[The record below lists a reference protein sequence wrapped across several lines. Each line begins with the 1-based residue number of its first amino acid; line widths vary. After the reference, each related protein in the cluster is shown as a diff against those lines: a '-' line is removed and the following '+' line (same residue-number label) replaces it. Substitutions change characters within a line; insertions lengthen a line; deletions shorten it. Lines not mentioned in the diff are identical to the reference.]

1 MKLVINALYRVASIM
16 PGCHADRY
24 YDKSVVTASGF
35 GLHVGYVVSP
45 DGQLKTFA
53 GRGKID
59 TARRHAYL
67 VRWAALDQW
76 LQRASESELL
86 QVEAKELRDRMCPDH
101 LLIKVI
107 RDRLNARQKMKQR
120 LASA

>member
-1 MKLVINALYRVASIM
+1 MKLIINVLYRFASVM

-24 YDKSVVTASGF
+24 YDRSVVTASAL
-35 GLHVGYVVSP
+35 GLHIGYVVSP

-59 TARRHAYL
+59 TARRNAYL
-67 VRWAALDQW
+67 TRWAALDQW
-76 LQRASESELL
+76 LRRASDSELL

-107 RDRLNARQKMKQR
+107 RERLHARQRLQQR
-120 LASA
+120 LAQA

>member
-1 MKLVINALYRVASIM
+1 MKLIINTLYRFASVV

-24 YDKSVVTASGF
+24 YDRSVVTVAGL
-35 GLHVGYVVSP
+35 GLHIGYVVSP
-45 DGQLKTFA
+45 DGQLKIFA

-67 VRWAALDQW
+67 VRWAALDLW
-76 LQRASESELL
+76 LQRASDSELL

-107 RDRLNARQKMKQR
+107 RDRLQARQKSQQR
-120 LASA
+120 RVRA

>member
-1 MKLVINALYRVASIM
+1 MKLIINVLYRVASAM

-24 YDKSVVTASGF
+24 YDRSVVTASAL
-35 GLHVGYVVSP
+35 GLHIGYVVSP
-45 DGQLKTFA
+45 DGQVKTFA

-59 TARRHAYL
+59 TARRNAYL

-76 LQRASESELL
+76 LQRASESELR
-86 QVEAKELRDRMCPDH
+86 QVETRELRDRMCPDH

-107 RDRLNARQKMKQR
+107 RERLHARQRLQQR
-120 LASA
+120 LAQA

>member
-1 MKLVINALYRVASIM
+1 MKLIINVLYRVASAM

-24 YDKSVVTASGF
+24 YDRSVVTASAL
-35 GLHVGYVVSP
+35 GLHIGYVVSP
-45 DGQLKTFA
+45 DGQVKTFA

-59 TARRHAYL
+59 TARRNAYL

-76 LQRASESELL
+76 LQRASESELR
-86 QVEAKELRDRMCPDH
+86 QVEARELRDRMCPDH

-107 RDRLNARQKMKQR
+107 RERLNARQRLQQR
-120 LASA
+120 LAQA